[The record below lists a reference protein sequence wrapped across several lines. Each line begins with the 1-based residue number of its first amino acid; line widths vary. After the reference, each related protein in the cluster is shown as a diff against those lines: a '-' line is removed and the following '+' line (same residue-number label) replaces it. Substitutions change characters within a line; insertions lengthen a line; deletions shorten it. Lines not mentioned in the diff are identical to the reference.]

1 MTKSISESNTNLN
14 SQTSLQTIS
23 QTIDKLR
30 AFSEMDVR
38 EDWRCFLG
46 DISVAEVFASD
57 FSNWETRELNEKGH
71 IAWEKGKKVLWLA
84 QKLTV
89 PQDLQ
94 GYPVAGLCLRLALV
108 WWADSAQIYING
120 SKEGEGDLFDF
131 SQRVLLTESV
141 NPGEEFTVALRLV
154 SPGHDNG
161 ALVSSKCVYETV
173 GNQENKVNNIYP
185 GFVASELAI
194 VQRYYQ
200 AFAPDELDVIADLVK
215 EVTERIN
222 RRVAENTEEEKEE
235 EFNKLLTNLQNNLQS
250 VLESL
255 RGRTSPPST
264 FRKISNTQSKTQNLK
279 SVLESLGGRESTPPT
294 FRKIK
299 VVGHAHLDMAWLWP
313 VSDTWEA
320 AKNTFASVL
329 KLQED
334 FPELIFCHSTPALYA
349 WVEENCPDLFAQIKK
364 AVKNNLWEIVGAFWV
379 EPELNIISGESI
391 VRQLLYG
398 QRYVKEKFG
407 QFSTVAW
414 LPDSFGFCWTL
425 PQFMVSAG
433 VEYFVTQ
440 KLIWNDTT
448 DFPHGTFWWRS
459 PDGSEI
465 FSLMSAPI
473 GEGIDP
479 VKMVEHAIAWEK
491 QTGLKNYLWLP
502 GVGDHGGGPTRDM
515 LEIAR
520 RWQDSNVCP
529 EFEFTTVE
537 KYLEE
542 IKEEGKRRLREGEEG
557 EEGERGKKIVTNS
570 QPLIQNPKSPIQNWN
585 DELYLEFHRG
595 CYTTHGDQKLYNRRG
610 ENLLYEAELFASLA
624 SIICGID
631 YPKAEIE
638 AAWKK
643 LLFNQFHDI
652 LPGSSIVEVYQDAEP
667 EWQEMQNTA
676 TEILDQSLQNLVN
689 SINLPKSPKPDS
701 LPVVV
706 FNSLNWQRSEVVSVS
721 LPGEANNQQWQVY
734 DSSGNQIASQIDAD
748 SNLLFLANDI
758 PGIGYNLFWLTTQKT
773 SSQNQSETIALQF
786 DNQINNQ
793 KTSSQNQSETIAL
806 QFNNQINNQ
815 KTSSQN
821 QSETIALQFIL
832 DNEFLRV
839 VVDEETG
846 DLNSV
851 FDKSNNREILSAN
864 GNQLQ
869 AFKDEGQYWDAWNID
884 PNYAEH
890 ILPPLKLKSIEWL
903 ERGLLQ
909 QRLRVVRQ
917 LGESEFIQDYIL
929 QVNSPVLKIHTK
941 VNWLERHILVK
952 AAFPLNL
959 EADFATYEIP
969 CGAIQRTTKPQ
980 TAAEKAKWEVPALR
994 WADLTEEKDN
1004 SGYYG
1009 VSLLNDCKYG
1019 YDAQPNQ
1026 LRLSL
1031 LRSPEWPNPEAD
1043 KGNHEFS
1050 YGLYPHTG
1058 TWEKAQ
1064 TVKHG
1069 YEFNQPL
1076 KVVLGQNKSPNQTFA
1091 QTQILKDKASF
1102 IDISGQ
1108 NSNQNLILM
1117 AFKQAED
1124 NPQQW
1129 ILRCYESNGDKAELQ
1144 LTSDIGLNVKE
1155 SVDLLENPASNPEN
1169 SSESTFTIKP
1179 WKITSFTVN
1188 SEQ

>member
-1 MTKSISESNTNLN
+1 M
-14 SQTSLQTIS
+14 
-23 QTIDKLR
+23 
-30 AFSEMDVR
+30 
-38 EDWRCFLG
+38 
-46 DISVAEVFASD
+46 
-57 FSNWETRELNEKGH
+57 
-71 IAWEKGKKVLWLA
+71 
-84 QKLTV
+84 
-89 PQDLQ
+89 
-94 GYPVAGLCLRLALV
+94 
-108 WWADSAQIYING
+108 
-120 SKEGEGDLFDF
+120 
-131 SQRVLLTESV
+131 
-141 NPGEEFTVALRLV
+141 
-154 SPGHDNG
+154 
-161 ALVSSKCVYETV
+161 
-173 GNQENKVNNIYP
+173 
-185 GFVASELAI
+185 
-194 VQRYYQ
+194 
-200 AFAPDELDVIADLVK
+200 
-215 EVTERIN
+215 
-222 RRVAENTEEEKEE
+222 
-235 EFNKLLTNLQNNLQS
+235 
-250 VLESL
+250 
-255 RGRTSPPST
+255 
-264 FRKISNTQSKTQNLK
+264 
-279 SVLESLGGRESTPPT
+279 
-294 FRKIK
+294 
-299 VVGHAHLDMAWLWP
+299 
-313 VSDTWEA
+313 
-320 AKNTFASVL
+320 
-329 KLQED
+329 
-334 FPELIFCHSTPALYA
+334 IFCHSTPALYA
-349 WVEENCPDLFAQIKK
+349 WGEENCPDLFAQIKK

-407 QFSTVAW
+407 EFSTVAW

-479 VKMVEHAIAWEK
+479 VKMVEYAIAWEK

-520 RWQDSNVCP
+520 RWQDSPLCP

-542 IKEEGKRRLREGEEG
+542 IKEEEFREGEEG
-557 EEGERGKKIVTNS
+557 EEGERGKIITNYQS
-570 QPLIQNPKSPIQNWN
+570 PIQNPKSKIQNWN

-595 CYTTHGDQKLYNRRG
+595 CNSTHGDQKLYNRRG

-624 SIICGID
+624 IITSCVD

-652 LPGSSIVEVYQDAEP
+652 LPGSSIPEVYEDAEP

-676 TEILDQSLQNLVN
+676 TEILEQSLQTLANR
-689 SINLPKSPKPDS
+689 INLPQPPKPDS

-706 FNSLNWQRSEVVSVS
+706 FNSLNWQRSEVVSIS

-734 DSSGNQIASQIDAD
+734 DSSGNQIASQIDVE
-748 SNLLFLANDI
+748 SNLLFLANKI
-758 PGIGYNLFWLTTQKT
+758 PGIGYNLFWLTPQET

-786 DNQINNQ
+786 SNQ
-793 KTSSQNQSETIAL
+793 KTSSQNQS
-806 QFNNQINNQ
+806 
-815 KTSSQN
+815 K
-821 QSETIALQFIL
+821 TIALQFIL

-846 DLNSV
+846 DLKSV
-851 FDKSNNREILSAN
+851 FDKLNNREILSDS

-903 ERGLLQ
+903 EQGLLQ
-909 QRLRVVRQ
+909 QKIRVVRQ
-917 LGESEFIQDYIL
+917 LRESEFIQDYIL
-929 QVNSPVLKIHTK
+929 QVASPILKIQTK
-941 VNWLERHILVK
+941 VNWLERHVLVK

-994 WADLTEEKDN
+994 WADLTEEGETRRQGDKEIGRREN
-1004 SGYYG
+1004 SYG

-1019 YDAQPNQ
+1019 YDAQPSQ

-1050 YGLYPHTG
+1050 YGLYPHG
-1058 TWEKAQ
+1058 GSWEKAQ
-1064 TVKHG
+1064 TVKRG
-1069 YEFNQPL
+1069 YEFNQP
-1076 KVVLGQNKSPNQTFA
+1076 
-1091 QTQILKDKASF
+1091 
-1102 IDISGQ
+1102 
-1108 NSNQNLILM
+1108 
-1117 AFKQAED
+1117 
-1124 NPQQW
+1124 
-1129 ILRCYESNGDKAELQ
+1129 
-1144 LTSDIGLNVKE
+1144 
-1155 SVDLLENPASNPEN
+1155 
-1169 SSESTFTIKP
+1169 
-1179 WKITSFTVN
+1179 
-1188 SEQ
+1188 

>member
-1 MTKSISESNTNLN
+1 EN
-14 SQTSLQTIS
+14 
-23 QTIDKLR
+23 
-30 AFSEMDVR
+30 
-38 EDWRCFLG
+38 
-46 DISVAEVFASD
+46 
-57 FSNWETRELNEKGH
+57 
-71 IAWEKGKKVLWLA
+71 KK
-84 QKLTV
+84 
-89 PQDLQ
+89 
-94 GYPVAGLCLRLALV
+94 
-108 WWADSAQIYING
+108 
-120 SKEGEGDLFDF
+120 
-131 SQRVLLTESV
+131 
-141 NPGEEFTVALRLV
+141 
-154 SPGHDNG
+154 
-161 ALVSSKCVYETV
+161 
-173 GNQENKVNNIYP
+173 NQENNIYP

-194 VQRYYQ
+194 VQRYCQ
-200 AFAPDELDVIADLVK
+200 AFAPDELDVVAGLVK
-215 EVTERIN
+215 EVVEGIN
-222 RRVAENTEEEKEE
+222 RRVAEDAEEEKRREKYI
-235 EFNKLLTNLQNNLQS
+235 FINKSLANLQNNLQS
-250 VLESL
+250 
-255 RGRTSPPST
+255 
-264 FRKISNTQSKTQNLK
+264 KIYNTQSKIQNLK
-279 SVLESLGGRESTPPT
+279 S
-294 FRKIK
+294 KIQL
-299 VVGHAHLDMAWLWP
+299 VGHAHLDMAWLWR
-313 VSDTWEA
+313 VSETWLA

-407 QFSTVAW
+407 EFSTVAW

-479 VKMVEHAIAWEK
+479 VKMVEYAIAWEK

-520 RWQDSNVCP
+520 RWQDSPLCP
-529 EFEFTTVE
+529 DFEFTTVE
-537 KYLEE
+537 KYLQE
-542 IKEEGKRRLREGEEG
+542 IKEEGIRGQGDGEMGRAGDKEKISTPSTSSSPRHLLQPREP
-557 EEGERGKKIVTNS
+557 RQRSASSTPS
-570 QPLIQNPKSPIQNWN
+570 FPIWN

-624 SIICGID
+624 SITCGVD

-652 LPGSSIVEVYQDAEP
+652 LPGSSIPEVYEDAEP
-667 EWQEMQNTA
+667 EWQSMQNTA
-676 TEILDQSLQNLVN
+676 TEILDQSLHNLVN
-689 SINLPKSPKPDS
+689 SINLSQPPKPDS

-721 LPGEANNQQWQVY
+721 LPVETNNQQWQIF
-734 DSSGNQIASQIDAD
+734 DSSGNQITSQIDAD
-748 SNLLFLANDI
+748 SNLLFLATDI
-758 PGIGYNLFWLTTQKT
+758 PGIGYNLFWLTPVQ
-773 SSQNQSETIALQF
+773 ETP
-786 DNQINNQ
+786 
-793 KTSSQNQSETIAL
+793 SQNQSETIAL
-806 QFNNQINNQ
+806 QFNNQINHQ
-815 KTSSQN
+815 KISPQS

-846 DLNSV
+846 DLKSV
-851 FDKSNNREILSAN
+851 FDKSNNREILSGD

-903 ERGLLQ
+903 SIGLLQ
-909 QRLRVVRQ
+909 QKLRVVRL

-929 QVNSPVLKIHTK
+929 QAASPILKIHTK
-941 VNWLERHILVK
+941 VNWLERHVLVK

-959 EADFATYEIP
+959 EAEFATYEIP

-994 WADLTEEKDN
+994 WADLTGQGDKENGGQGDKETRERGDKVSHCVAEVPSVVASGATRRETRGQGDKESRGREN
-1004 SGYYG
+1004 SYG

-1019 YDAQPNQ
+1019 YDAQPSQ

-1050 YGLYPHTG
+1050 YGLYPHAG
-1058 TWEKAQ
+1058 SWEKAQ
-1064 TVKHG
+1064 TVKRG

-1076 KVVLGQNKSPNQTFA
+1076 KVVLGENNLCENKSQTK
-1091 QTQILKDKASF
+1091 TLKDKASF
-1102 IDISGQ
+1102 INISGQ
-1108 NSNQNLILM
+1108 NSSQNLILM

-1129 ILRCYESNGDKAELQ
+1129 ILRCYESNGDKAEFQ

-1155 SVDLLENPASNPEN
+1155 SVDLLENPVPNSEN
-1169 SSESTFTIKP
+1169 SSESKFTIKP
-1179 WKITSFTVN
+1179 WKIASFTVR
-1188 SEQ
+1188 S

>member
-1 MTKSISESNTNLN
+1 MTQSISESNTNFN
-14 SQTSLQTIS
+14 SQSNSQSNSQTIS
-23 QTIDKLR
+23 QTIEKLR
-30 AFSEMDVR
+30 TFSEMDVR
-38 EDWRCFLG
+38 EHWRCFSG
-46 DISVAEVFASD
+46 DMDVSKVFASD
-57 FSNWETRELNEKGH
+57 SGWETRELNAKGH

-89 PQDLQ
+89 PAYLQ
-94 GYPVAGLCLRLALV
+94 GYPLAGLCLRLALV

-120 SKEGEGDLFDF
+120 SLVGEGDLFDF
-131 SQRVLLTESV
+131 SQRVLLTQKV
-141 NPGEEFTVALRLV
+141 IPGVEFTVALRLV

-161 ALVSSKCVYETV
+161 ALVSSKCVYEAV
-173 GNQENKVNNIYP
+173 GNNIYP

-194 VQRYYQ
+194 AQRYCE
-200 AFAPDELDVIADLVK
+200 AFAPDKLDLIAGLVK
-215 EVTERIN
+215 EVAEVIN
-222 RRVAENTEEEKEE
+222 RRGAEGAEEEGKRE
-235 EFNKLLTNLQNNLQS
+235 EFDKSLISLTHQLN
-250 VLESL
+250 
-255 RGRTSPPST
+255 
-264 FRKISNTQSKTQNLK
+264 QSKIQNPK
-279 SVLESLGGRESTPPT
+279 S
-294 FRKIK
+294 KIF
-299 VVGHAHLDMAWLWP
+299 VVGHAHLDMAWLWR
-313 VSDTWEA
+313 VSETWEA

-334 FPELIFCHSTPALYA
+334 FPELIYCHSTPALYA

-364 AVKNNLWEIVGAFWV
+364 AVKNNLWEVIGAFWV

-407 QFSTVAW
+407 EFSTVAW

-448 DFPHGTFWWRS
+448 KFPHGAFWWRS

-479 VKMVEHAIAWEK
+479 VKMVEYAIAWEK
-491 QTGLKNYLWLP
+491 QTGLQNCLWLP

-520 RWQDSNVCP
+520 RWESSSVCP
-529 EFEFTTVE
+529 NFEFTTVE
-537 KYLEE
+537 KYLQE
-542 IKEEGKRRLREGEEG
+542 IKGQGDGEMGRWGDGKTRGQGDKGTRGQGDGEMGRWGDG
-557 EEGERGKKIVTNS
+557 EMGRCGDKEDKET
-570 QPLIQNPKSPIQNWN
+570 IQNPKSKIQNWN

-624 SIICGID
+624 TICCGVD

-652 LPGSSIVEVYQDAEP
+652 LPGSSIAEVYEDAEP
-667 EWQEMQNTA
+667 EWREMQNTA
-676 TEILDQSLQNLVN
+676 TKILQQSLQTL
-689 SINLPKSPKPDS
+689 SSQINLPQPPKPDS

-721 LPGEANNQQWQVY
+721 LPVEANNQQWQVY
-734 DSSGNQIASQIDAD
+734 DNSGNQITSQIDAD
-748 SNLLFLANDI
+748 ANLLFLAKDI
-758 PGIGYNLFWLTTQKT
+758 PAIGYCSYWLSTTQAT
-773 SSQNQSETIALQF
+773 SQNQS
-786 DNQINNQ
+786 
-793 KTSSQNQSETIAL
+793 K
-806 QFNNQINNQ
+806 
-815 KTSSQN
+815 
-821 QSETIALQFIL
+821 TIALQFIL

-839 VVDEETG
+839 VVDKETG
-846 DLNSV
+846 DLSSV
-851 FDKSNNREILSAN
+851 FDKINNREVLSGS

-869 AFKDEGQYWDAWNID
+869 AFRDEGQYWDAWNID
-884 PNYAEH
+884 PNYADN
-890 ILPPLKLKSIEWL
+890 ILPPFKLKSIEWI
-903 ERGLLQ
+903 EQGILQ

-929 QVNSPVLKIHTK
+929 QVNSQILKIHTK
-941 VNWLERHILVK
+941 VNWLERHVLVK
-952 AAFPLNL
+952 VAFPLNL

-969 CGAIQRTTKPQ
+969 CGAIQRTTKPT

-994 WADLTEEKDN
+994 WADLTAQGDGERGRWGDREMGG
-1004 SGYYG
+1004 SGNVGSGSILLPESTSNKQDASTANETSNLQESSYG

-1019 YDAQPNQ
+1019 YDAQPWE

-1043 KGNHEFS
+1043 KGFHEFS
-1050 YGLYPHTG
+1050 YGLYPHAG
-1058 TWEKAQ
+1058 SWQKAQ
-1064 TVKHG
+1064 TVKRG
-1069 YEFNQPL
+1069 YEFNHPL
-1076 KVVLGQNKSPNQTFA
+1076 KVVLCENKS
-1091 QTQILKDKASF
+1091 QTQSLKDKASF

-1108 NSNQNLILM
+1108 NSGQNSGQSVILM

-1129 ILRCYESNGDKAELQ
+1129 ILRCYDCVGETAEFQ

-1155 SVDLLENPASNPEN
+1155 SVDLLERPLPT
-1169 SSESTFTIKP
+1169 TFTIEP
-1179 WKITSFTVN
+1179 WKIASFTVR
-1188 SEQ
+1188 S

>member
-1 MTKSISESNTNLN
+1 MTNSISESNTNIN
-14 SQTSLQTIS
+14 SQTYSQSNSRAIS
-23 QTIDKLR
+23 QAIEKLR

-38 EDWRCFLG
+38 EGWRCFSG
-46 DISVAEVFASD
+46 DMSVSKVFASD
-57 FSNWETRELNEKGH
+57 SGWETRELNAKGH
-71 IAWEKGKKVLWLA
+71 IAWEKGKNVLWLA
-84 QKLTV
+84 QKLII
-89 PQDLQ
+89 PHDLQ
-94 GYPVAGLCLRLALV
+94 GYPLAGLCLRLALV

-120 SKEGEGDLFDF
+120 SLAGEGDLFDF
-131 SQRVLLTESV
+131 SQRVLLTQKV
-141 NPGEEFTVALRLV
+141 IPGEEFSVALRLV

-161 ALVSSKCVYETV
+161 ALVGSKCVYEVV
-173 GNQENKVNNIYP
+173 GNRNNIDP
-185 GFVASELAI
+185 GFIASELAI
-194 VQRYYQ
+194 VQRYCE
-200 AFAPDELDVIADLVK
+200 AFAPDELEVVAELVE
-215 EVTERIN
+215 EVVEEIN
-222 RRVAENTEEEKEE
+222 RRGAEGAEEEGKRR
-235 EFNKLLTNLQNNLQS
+235 EFVNK
-250 VLESL
+250 SL
-255 RGRTSPPST
+255 
-264 FRKISNTQSKTQNLK
+264 ISLKNQLNQSKIFL
-279 SVLESLGGRESTPPT
+279 
-294 FRKIK
+294 
-299 VVGHAHLDMAWLWP
+299 VGHAHLDMAWLWR
-313 VSDTWEA
+313 VSETWEA

-407 QFSTVAW
+407 KVSTVAW

-448 DFPHGTFWWRS
+448 EFPHGAFWWRS

-479 VKMVEHAIAWEK
+479 VKMVEYAIAWEK
-491 QTGLKNYLWLP
+491 QTGLQNYLWLP

-520 RWQDSNVCP
+520 RWQNSALCP

-537 KYLEE
+537 KYLQE
-542 IKEEGKRRLREGEEG
+542 IKDGETRGQGDEEMGRWGD
-557 EEGERGKKIVTNS
+557 KIEFSTPS
-570 QPLIQNPKSPIQNWN
+570 TPSTPSPASFQIWN

-624 SIICGID
+624 TICCGVD

-652 LPGSSIVEVYQDAEP
+652 LPGSSIPEVYQDAEP
-667 EWQEMQNTA
+667 EWQEMQTTA
-676 TEILDQSLQNLVN
+676 TEILQQSLETLAAQ
-689 SINLPKSPKPDS
+689 INLSQPPKPDS
-701 LPVVV
+701 LAVVV

-721 LPGEANNQQWQVY
+721 LPVQTNNQQWQVY
-734 DSSGNQIASQIDAD
+734 DNSGNQIISQIDAD
-748 SNLLFLANDI
+748 ANLLFLAKDI
-758 PGIGYNLFWLTTQKT
+758 PAIGYCSYWLSTTQ
-773 SSQNQSETIALQF
+773 E
-786 DNQINNQ
+786 
-793 KTSSQNQSETIAL
+793 
-806 QFNNQINNQ
+806 
-815 KTSSQN
+815 SQN

-846 DLNSV
+846 DLSSV
-851 FDKSNNREILSAN
+851 FDKLNNREILSAS

-869 AFKDEGQYWDAWNID
+869 AFTDKGQYWDAWNID
-884 PNYAEH
+884 PNYGEKM
-890 ILPPLKLKSIEWL
+890 LPPLKLKSIEWVD
-903 ERGLLQ
+903 RGILQ

-929 QVNSPVLKIHTK
+929 QVNSQILKIHTK
-941 VNWLERHILVK
+941 VNWLERHVLVK

-994 WADLTEEKDN
+994 WADLTESDEGTRGQGDKGIGRWGDRETRGRENIHRSGSILLPSNSSNVQDTRTANPSMEDAHTANEVSNLKDN
-1004 SGYYG
+1004 SYG

-1019 YDAQPNQ
+1019 YDAQPGE

-1050 YGLYPHTG
+1050 YGLYLHAG
-1058 TWEKAQ
+1058 SWQKAQ
-1064 TVKHG
+1064 TVKRG
-1069 YEFNQPL
+1069 YEFNHPL
-1076 KVVLGQNKSPNQTFA
+1076 KVVLCKNKS
-1091 QTQILKDKASF
+1091 QTQTLKNKASF

-1108 NSNQNLILM
+1108 NSAKNLILM

-1124 NPQQW
+1124 DAKKW
-1129 ILRCYESNGDKAELQ
+1129 ILRCYDCVGETAEFQ
-1144 LTSDIGLNVKE
+1144 LTSDIGLKVTE
-1155 SVDLLENPASNPEN
+1155 SVDLLERPQQTSK
-1169 SSESTFTIKP
+1169 STTFTIEP
-1179 WKITSFTVN
+1179 WKIASFTVN
-1188 SEQ
+1188 SNQ